1 MEADNIVNNHYA
13 IHKSTSLLDSL
24 LEFEKALDEM
34 GLYTYKNWNKGE
46 IVEGPKISRYWI
58 ETTLMYPL
66 KEMPDPTGGQ
76 RLLGYDCKVTYKK
89 DSYNAPRRVKSYDDY
104 QPGTKKPK
112 VDEVPVWL
120 VNIKMPKKFLE
131 NFGLEHEADATD
143 QSVADQEALQQGQE
157 EGLNDEALLTD
168 QE

>member
-13 IHKSTSLLDSL
+13 IHKSTSLLDAL

-34 GLYTYKNWNKGE
+34 GLYTYKNWDKGE

-66 KEMPDPTGGQ
+66 NEMPDPTGGQ
-76 RLLGYDCKVTYKK
+76 RLLGYDCKVSYKK
-89 DSYNAPRRVKSYDDY
+89 DSYKSPRRVKSYDDY

-120 VNIKMPKKFLE
+120 VNVKMPKKFLE
-131 NFGLEHEADATD
+131 NFELEHQEDATD
-143 QSVADQEALQQGQE
+143 KSVADREAQKQGQE

>member
-112 VDEVPVWL
+112 VDGVPVWL